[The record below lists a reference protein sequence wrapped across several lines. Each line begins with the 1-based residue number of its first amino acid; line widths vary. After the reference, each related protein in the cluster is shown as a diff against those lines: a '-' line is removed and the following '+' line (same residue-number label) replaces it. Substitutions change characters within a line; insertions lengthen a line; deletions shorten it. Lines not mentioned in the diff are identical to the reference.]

1 MSRVVFTCRH
11 ANSDKSARGARRP
24 RSFAP
29 TCGALPRS
37 ARTNRAKAAS
47 PAEMEPRRSVRAEA
61 KATELTVN
69 PKAAEVA
76 APAKPKPKLS
86 KQKAA
91 DVPPDTWEFPIE
103 GSAIE
108 VEVESASGG
117 TVWEKA
123 TVIAVLIDGTFQA
136 QIKTKARPPC

>member
-1 MSRVVFTCRH
+1 
-11 ANSDKSARGARRP
+11 
-24 RSFAP
+24 
-29 TCGALPRS
+29 
-37 ARTNRAKAAS
+37 
-47 PAEMEPRRSVRAEA
+47 MEPRRSVRAEA

-69 PKAAEVA
+69 PMAAEVA

-91 DVPPDTWEFPIE
+91 DLPPDTWEFPIE

-123 TVIAVLIDGTFQA
+123 AVIAVLIDGTFQA